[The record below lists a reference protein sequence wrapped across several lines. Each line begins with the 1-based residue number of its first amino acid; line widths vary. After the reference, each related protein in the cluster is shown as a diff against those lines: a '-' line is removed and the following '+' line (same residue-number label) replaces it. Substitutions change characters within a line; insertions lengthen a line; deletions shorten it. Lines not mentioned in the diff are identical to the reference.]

1 MKITLCG
8 SMKFNDKF
16 LELKKE
22 LESLGHEVLMPIAVE
37 GLDYWAEDG
46 GKRIEAKKGLN
57 LIETHM
63 DKITESEAI
72 LVANYTKGDIEN
84 YIGANTFLE
93 MGYAKYKGK
102 KIFILNPLPNQRYI
116 NDELE
121 SFEPIVLNGDF
132 SLLS

>member
-16 LELKKE
+16 LELKKD
-22 LESLGHEVLMPIAVE
+22 LENLGHEVLMPIAIE
-37 GLDYWAEDG
+37 GLDYWGEDG
-46 GKRIEAKKGLN
+46 AERIKAKKGLN

-72 LVANYTKGDIEN
+72 LVANYTKGDVQN

-102 KIFILNPLPNQRYI
+102 KIFVLNPLPSQNYI
-116 NDELE
+116 NDELV
-121 SFEPIVLNGDF
+121 SFGPVVLNGDL
-132 SLLS
+132 SLIV